1 MPQVILTP
9 SAVRDLHR
17 LRDFLAT
24 KDVASARRAVG
35 TIAKALAILEEFPT
49 IARPFER
56 EPLFRELVIEFG
68 NAGYLALYEYNPI
81 LADEVR
87 VVAIRHQ
94 LEHLYGFEADDEP
107 GAPLALNLTPSP
119 APRWLSRVDPAWAG
133 PLFATTGH
141 SLSSNGFDTL
151 WRLPPS
157 KPIPNW
163 RCRRRP
169 EASRSPW

>member
-17 LRDFLAT
+17 LREFLAT
-24 KDVASARRAVG
+24 KDVASAKRAVG

-68 NAGYLALYEYNPI
+68 NAGYLALYEYNPFV
-81 LADEVR
+81 ADEVR

-94 LEHLYGFEADDEP
+94 LEQLYGFEHD
-107 GAPLALNLTPSP
+107 
-119 APRWLSRVDPAWAG
+119 APR
-133 PLFATTGH
+133 
-141 SLSSNGFDTL
+141 
-151 WRLPPS
+151 
-157 KPIPNW
+157 
-163 RCRRRP
+163 
-169 EASRSPW
+169 

>member
-94 LEHLYGFEADDEP
+94 LEHLYGFEH
-107 GAPLALNLTPSP
+107 GST
-119 APRWLSRVDPAWAG
+119 R
-133 PLFATTGH
+133 
-141 SLSSNGFDTL
+141 
-151 WRLPPS
+151 
-157 KPIPNW
+157 
-163 RCRRRP
+163 
-169 EASRSPW
+169 